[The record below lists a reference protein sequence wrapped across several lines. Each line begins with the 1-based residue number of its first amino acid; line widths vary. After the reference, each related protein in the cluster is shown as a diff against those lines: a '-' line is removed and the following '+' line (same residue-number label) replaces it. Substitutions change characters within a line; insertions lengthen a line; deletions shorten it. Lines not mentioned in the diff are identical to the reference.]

1 MCVRHGSIKSKLLSP
16 SIFRKVVLFCFWLS
30 TYIYGLIFV
39 GPFSAEMS
47 RNWMYT
53 FGFKSFK
60 QLKNHV
66 HNKVEGFLIAVVNK
80 GNELGLC

>member
-1 MCVRHGSIKSKLLSP
+1 
-16 SIFRKVVLFCFWLS
+16 
-30 TYIYGLIFV
+30 
-39 GPFSAEMS
+39 MS

-66 HNKVEGFLIAVVNK
+66 HNNKVEGFLIAVFNT
-80 GNELGLC
+80 GNELGARLKSAQTGTGTLFSTIQDMKH